1 LSDNLKIPTQ
11 RLEPIILNY
20 CRGNPSFFL
29 KVKEYL
35 TTQGKKSYFSDD
47 KYQEV
52 FNIYG
57 KFFDKFNKPPK
68 RETLKAIIDR
78 KYQNEEELKVYFFSI
93 INTMFDNSMEYDEE
107 YIEEEI
113 KTFIQENRVYEAWFE
128 GQGDVEKGNYGALLA
143 KVEDAVRV
151 NFDKDLGT
159 SIKDV
164 DFMYDHIHKIMNE
177 DVIDT
182 GFSHLNSI
190 IDSGFHNKEI
200 YCLSAIPGGFKCSH
214 SNVKVKIKYQINKE
228 TIEKEITIG
237 GLFKKFNIDKK
248 GEYKAPESLMVWGDG
263 GYKKVEGLIKTQLN
277 EEWEVVTETGRS
289 AVFADFHKLASP
301 QGRIYDEGMLWIYVK
316 DLKIGDMV
324 YTEEGREVVASV
336 AYLNKKSEMYDLQV
350 EGKHFY
356 TNGFVSHNTGFLGIF
371 AVNSFLQGKNVL
383 VYSFETSRER
393 LAMRYYA
400 NLVRMNKKE
409 MLFDEDTFKDKVNE
423 TIGNM
428 EGDLI
433 LKEYNANSV
442 CANDLLA
449 HVADLKR
456 YKDWE
461 PDIIFIDYLLI
472 MLTNDKKMSSENG
485 FKYYKT
491 VTEEVRNIGK
501 NLDVPIVTATQI
513 NRDGM
518 SDRGGSKSLVTSKN
532 IAESRGIYDTVDFFA
547 IITQTAKEKEKN
559 KYYLYIDKNRNERT
573 GMRIEYEVDYEYMT
587 LEEKAIY

>member
-1 LSDNLKIPTQ
+1 MSQNLKIPSQ

-20 CRGNPSFFL
+20 CRINPSFFL
-29 KVKEYL
+29 KVKDYL
-35 TTQGKKSYFSDD
+35 STTGNKSYFSDD
-47 KYQEV
+47 KYQEI
-52 FNIYG
+52 FNFYG
-57 KFFDKFNKPPK
+57 KFFDKYKKAPK
-68 RETLKAIIDR
+68 KETLKAIFDR
-78 KYQNEEELKVYFFSI
+78 KYQDEEELKTYFFAI
-93 INTMFDNSMEYDEE
+93 LDTMFDNQIEYDEE

-113 KTFIQENRVYEAWFE
+113 KTFIQESRVYEAWFE
-128 GQGDVEKGNYGALLA
+128 GQSDVENGDYGSLLS
-143 KVEDAVRV
+143 KVEEAVRV
-151 NFDKDLGT
+151 NFDRDLGT
-159 SIKDV
+159 SIKEV
-164 DFMYDHIHKIMNE
+164 DFMYESIQEIMNE
-177 DVIDT
+177 SVIDT
-182 GFSHLNSI
+182 GYNHLNSI
-190 IDSGFHNKEI
+190 IDGGFHDKEI

-214 SNVKVKIKYQINKE
+214 KNTKVKIKYKK
-228 TIEKEITIG
+228 TEKEIPIG
-237 GLFKKFNIDKK
+237 DLFKEFGMDKQ
-248 GEYKAPESLMVWGDG
+248 GEYKAPKSLMVMSDG
-263 GYKKVEGLIKTQLN
+263 GYKKVEGLIKTQPN

-316 DLKIGDMV
+316 DLKVGDTV

-356 TNGFVSHNTGFLGIF
+356 TNGFVSHNTGFIGNF
-371 AVNSFLQGKNVL
+371 AVNSFLSGKNVL

-400 NLVRMNKKE
+400 NLVRMDKKE
-409 MLFDEDTFKDKVNE
+409 MLLDEEAFKQKVKDTIQDA
-423 TIGNM
+423 

-433 LKEYNANSV
+433 LKEYNANTV

-456 YKDWE
+456 YKDWV
-461 PDIIFIDYLLI
+461 PDIILIDYLLI

-491 VTEEVRNIGK
+491 VTEEVRNIAK
-501 NLDVPIVTATQI
+501 TLSIPVVTATQI
-513 NRDGM
+513 NREGM

-559 KYYLYIDKNRNERT
+559 KYYLYIDKNRNDRT
-573 GMRIEYEVDYEYMT
+573 GVRIEYEVDYDFMT
-587 LEEKAIY
+587 LEEKAIF

>member
-1 LSDNLKIPTQ
+1 M
-11 RLEPIILNY
+11 LEPVILNY

-29 KVKEYL
+29 KVKDYL
-35 TTQGKKSYFSDD
+35 STTGKKSYFSDD

-52 FNIYG
+52 FNLYG
-57 KFFDKFNKPPK
+57 KFYDKFNKPPK
-68 RETLKAIIDR
+68 RESLKAILDR
-78 KYQNEEELKVYFFSI
+78 KYHDEEEIRTYFFSI
-93 INTMFDNSMEYDEE
+93 VDTMYDKKMEYDEE

-128 GQGDVEKGNYGALLA
+128 GQGDVEKGDYGALLS
-143 KVEDAVRV
+143 KVESAVRV

-164 DFMYDHIHKIMNE
+164 DFMYDQIQKVMSE

-182 GFSHLNSI
+182 GFNHLNSI
-190 IDSGFHNKEI
+190 IDGGFHDKEI
-200 YCLSAIPGGFKCSH
+200 YCLSAIPGGFKCLH
-214 SNVKVKIKYQINKE
+214 SDVKIKIKYNNKNN
-228 TIEKEITIG
+228 TIIKELPIG
-237 GLFKKFNIDKK
+237 KLFDILGYKDQ
-248 GEYKAPESLMVWGDG
+248 GEHKAPESLEVNTKN
-263 GYKKVEGLIKTQLN
+263 GYKKVEGLLKTQPN
-277 EEWEVVTETGRS
+277 EEWEVITNTGRS
-289 AVFADFHKLASP
+289 AIFADFHKLASP
-301 QGRIYDEGMLWIYVK
+301 QGKIYDEGVLWSYVK
-316 DLKIGDMV
+316 DIQVGHRV
-324 YTEEGREVVASV
+324 YTDKGMEEVSSV
-336 AYLNKKSEMYDLQV
+336 EYLNKKSEMYDLQV
-350 EGKHFY
+350 VGKQFY
-356 TNGFVSHNTGFLGIF
+356 ANGFVSHNTGFIGNF
-371 AVNSFLQGKNVL
+371 AVNSFLEGKNVL

-409 MLFDEDTFKDKVNE
+409 MLFDEENFKDKVKE
-423 TIGNM
+423 AVSNM

-433 LKEYNANSV
+433 LKEYNANTV

-449 HVADLKR
+449 HIADLKR

-491 VTEEVRNIGK
+491 VTEEVRNIAK
-501 NLDVPIVTATQI
+501 TLNIPVMTATQI
-513 NRDGM
+513 NREGM
-518 SDRGGSKSLVTSKN
+518 SDRGGSKSLVTAKN

-559 KYYLYIDKNRNERT
+559 KYYLYVDKNRNDRT
-573 GMRIEYEVDYEYMT
+573 GIKIEYEVNYEHMT